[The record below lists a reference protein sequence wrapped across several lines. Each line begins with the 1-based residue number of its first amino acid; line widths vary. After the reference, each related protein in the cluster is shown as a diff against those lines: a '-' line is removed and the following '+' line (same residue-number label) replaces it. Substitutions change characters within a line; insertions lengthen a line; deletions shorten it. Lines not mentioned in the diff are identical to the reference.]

1 MSTNPS
7 DTAGPDRSPL
17 DIAERAF
24 RMLACAPS
32 SLAVDGRE
40 VGHGLP
46 RRRMSLI
53 ELRDV
58 GSSKLSGVEES
69 AASSGGGAAGA

>member
-24 RMLACAPS
+24 QMLACAPS
-32 SLAVDGRE
+32 RLAVDGRE
-40 VGHGLP
+40 VGYGLP
-46 RRRMSLI
+46 RRPMSLI

-58 GSSKLSGVEES
+58 LIHPSRANRAG
-69 AASSGGGAAGA
+69 AASGR